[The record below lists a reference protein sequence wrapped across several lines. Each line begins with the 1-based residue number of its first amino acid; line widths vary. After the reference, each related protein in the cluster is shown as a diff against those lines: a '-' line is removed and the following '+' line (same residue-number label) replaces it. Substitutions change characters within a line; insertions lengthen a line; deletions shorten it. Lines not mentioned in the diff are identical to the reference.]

1 MTREPRFPGIDWYC
15 DHCGALLNSQKG
27 FDDHKYVWKCKKCGY
42 KNSIS
47 WDNIRVG
54 DSRTTKFLL
63 HFLGFIS
70 YVGLWTAVMLGIG
83 LLVFDA
89 DRSRYLVPFLVFL
102 GMYIAVSILTLFV
115 EFGLRHTT
123 FSSKNLRIVIFR
135 NLKEDLTAP
144 LFAVK
149 ELISN
154 LLSFITRKIPFKR
167 KYVWHSNKQIVLLSL
182 VYVLIAVLEIVALC
196 VISGIDLQ
204 SLIR

>member
-1 MTREPRFPGIDWYC
+1 MSREPRFPGIDWYC
-15 DHCGALLNSQKG
+15 DHCGALLNSQKN
-27 FDDHKYVWKCKKCGY
+27 FDDHKYVWKCKECGF

-54 DSRTTKFLL
+54 DSNSTKFLL
-63 HFLGFIS
+63 HLLGFLS
-70 YVGLWTAVMLGIG
+70 YVGLWTAVMLGMGMYI
-83 LLVFDA
+83 FNA
-89 DRSRYLVPFLVFL
+89 DRNRYLLPFLVFI
-102 GMYIAVSILTLFV
+102 GVYIVVFILSLLE

-123 FSSKNLRIVIFR
+123 FSSKNLLIVIFR

-154 LLSFITRKIPFKR
+154 LLSFLTHKIPIKR

-196 VISGIDLQ
+196 LISGFDFRILF
-204 SLIR
+204 S